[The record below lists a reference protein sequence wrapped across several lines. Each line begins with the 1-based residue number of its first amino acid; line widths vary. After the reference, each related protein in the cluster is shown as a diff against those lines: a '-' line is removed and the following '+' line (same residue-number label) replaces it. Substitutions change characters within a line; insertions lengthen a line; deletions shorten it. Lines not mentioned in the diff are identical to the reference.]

1 MMTIHYANG
10 RLVNATSLQDAMDRV
25 KDDYPTVSFRD
36 DFGYEILFADE
47 DVVYD
52 MTIREGARLLCWE
65 NDERS
70 VNDDGQHAVASI
82 RSTK

>member
-25 KDDYPTVSFRD
+25 KDDYPNAVFFQD
-36 DFGYEILFADE
+36 DGYEILFADE

-52 MTIREGARLLCWE
+52 MTIRESARLLCWE

-70 VNDDGQHAVASI
+70 VNDDGHYTVASI
-82 RSTK
+82 RKKL